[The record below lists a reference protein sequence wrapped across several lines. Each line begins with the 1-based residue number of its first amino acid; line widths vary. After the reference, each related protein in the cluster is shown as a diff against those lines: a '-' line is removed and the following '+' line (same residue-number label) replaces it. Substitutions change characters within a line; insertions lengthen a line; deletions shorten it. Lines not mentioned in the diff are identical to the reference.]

1 MRLQI
6 CYFERHQ
13 LTEYSPA
20 KPSRPARAYL
30 KVKEQSL
37 LDELSVVV
45 KQTSFQ
51 DAKNTG
57 KDTCLLGP
65 PSLEFAPYNKIPTGR
80 ARNDGR
86 QGTID
91 QDQEF
96 IDFLQSL
103 TEPITKPSINGT
115 EPNDAKGEKVSTT
128 PLVQYIKE
136 KKANK
141 AKEASQAKAAKAREN
156 KESKTSKPETKSTI
170 VIKGKNAPAAEKDRV
185 AKTTQDTV
193 KVVNKS
199 AATTQGAKQTAPKV
213 ETKQEIKE
221 KQPPAP
227 PPPTPKKER
236 ERGNASA
243 AARMLQRDLGLLPK
257 ESKAQRA
264 AKLAASSTPAEA
276 PSSTKATPAVSKPET
291 NKKEKEREKEKEKEK
306 AKAKAKDD
314 PPLTPTTSNPPT
326 GPRASR
332 TPSAAS
338 TTAKSAAGPSQRNAK
353 TPQPSAGAKSA
364 FLKHANPSQGITEES
379 LQTVFKQF
387 GTITRCEIDKKKGLG
402 YVDFT
407 EPDGLKNAMQA
418 SPVKVGNGQVMV
430 LENKNAQGGGKRA
443 GGQQK
448 EVPAKSAAAAAATAT
463 ASSASVPQAQPGQAS
478 STQAKVKSPATKSA
492 APAPATSTA
501 ATAPAESSAA
511 TTPATTPDA
520 PPSAPR
526 GSGRNAGRGGR
537 GGGGGGG
544 GGGRG
549 NNRGSG
555 QGSKGRN
562 SGRGNARRG
571 GAGGGADASSKTE
584 GGTTSAPTSAP
595 PTSGGGPA
603 TAGST
608 SADTKK
614 E

>member
-156 KESKTSKPETKSTI
+156 KESKASKPETKSTI

-213 ETKQEIKE
+213 ETKQEVKE

-306 AKAKAKDD
+306 AKTKAKDD
-314 PPLTPTTSNPPT
+314 LPLTPTTSNPPT

-448 EVPAKSAAAAAATAT
+448 EIPAKSAAAAATAT

-478 STQAKVKSPATKSA
+478 STQAKVKSPAAKSA

-562 SGRGNARRG
+562 SGRGNTRRG

-584 GGTTSAPTSAP
+584 GGVTPASTSAP
-595 PTSGGGPA
+595 PTSGGGTA